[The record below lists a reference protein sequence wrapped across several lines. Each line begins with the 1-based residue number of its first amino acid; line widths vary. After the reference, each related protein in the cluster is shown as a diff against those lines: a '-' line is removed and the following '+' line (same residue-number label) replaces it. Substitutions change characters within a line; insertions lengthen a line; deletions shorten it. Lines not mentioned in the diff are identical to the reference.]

1 MAKGIVKELYTPI
14 RDNVC
19 TYSST
24 VYWSYTCQSEKM
36 IGWRLSHQF
45 FVALFM
51 IGCIGIV
58 VDASRVILT
67 DNGYNNLVVA
77 ISYETPITQSE
88 TIINNLQVCVIK

>member
-1 MAKGIVKELYTPI
+1 
-14 RDNVC
+14 
-19 TYSST
+19 
-24 VYWSYTCQSEKM
+24 M

-51 IGCIGIV
+51 IGFIGIV

-67 DNGYNNLVVA
+67 DNGYNILVVA

-88 TIINNLQVCVIK
+88 TIINNLQVCNQMNVVQKKTKNKRCF